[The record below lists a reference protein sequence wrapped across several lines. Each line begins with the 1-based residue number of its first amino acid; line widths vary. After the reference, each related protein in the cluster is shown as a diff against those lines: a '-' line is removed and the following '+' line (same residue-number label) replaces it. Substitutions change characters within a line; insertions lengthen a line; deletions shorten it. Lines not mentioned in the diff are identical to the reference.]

1 MTVPDTHDSGLDTG
15 SRRNDTTAPEVGN
28 VTPDDCNVIYGVED
42 VPPWYLC
49 ILLGFQVRIKLIIQ
63 NMLKDFFKNLR
74 NYRTLVDLCLT
85 YILL

>member
-1 MTVPDTHDSGLDTG
+1 MTVPDTPDSGPDKS
-15 SRRNDTTAPEVGN
+15 SRRNDVTAPEVGN

-49 ILLGFQVRIKLIIQ
+49 ILLGFQVRIKLILVIQ

-74 NYRTLVDLCLT
+74 NYRTLVGL
-85 YILL
+85 